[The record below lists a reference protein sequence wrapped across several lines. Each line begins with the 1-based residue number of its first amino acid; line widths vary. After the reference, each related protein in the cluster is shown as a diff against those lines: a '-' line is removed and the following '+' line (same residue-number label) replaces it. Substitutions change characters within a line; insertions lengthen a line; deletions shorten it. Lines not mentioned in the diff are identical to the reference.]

1 MMIFLKK
8 VKTIWRPGF
17 DELQEMAGLQP
28 FQNSQGQIDESNAYQ
43 EEEHAKQV
51 QAANELVLDVIGG

>member
-28 FQNSQGQIDESNAYQ
+28 FQNSQGLI
-43 EEEHAKQV
+43 
-51 QAANELVLDVIGG
+51 VIGNDKNFN